1 MLYVI
6 GVQYITRNFRPAG
19 DLMVAFG
26 SGRFPTPESPGVM
39 AC

>member
-1 MLYVI
+1 MLCVI

-19 DLMVAFG
+19 DLTVALG
-26 SGRFPTPESPGVM
+26 SGRFPTREFPGVK